1 METKSS
7 TSIWQIWNQWA
18 MMLNK
23 LRNIYFLLFKAK
35 ASQLKWVKER
45 QNLSVQVQMSLDKK
59 RCLRILRNIFLLAI
73 TLCDLCRAKTRKQ
86 EYYTHSISLDLYRRE
101 YLLISVNLAHVS
113 AWTRTCHNPLFTPL
127 MLTKTLW
134 IRQTIPVQV
143 QRQRNQKIWT

>member
-7 TSIWQIWNQWA
+7 TSIWRRWNQWA

-35 ASQLKWVKER
+35 ASQLRWVKGR
-45 QNLSVQVQMSLDKK
+45 RNLSAQEQMFLGKK
-59 RCLRILRNIFLLAI
+59 QCLRILLNIFLSA
-73 TLCDLCRAKTRKQ
+73 TTPYDLCRAKTRKQ
-86 EYYTHSISLDLYRRE
+86 EYYTLSISSDLYRKE
-101 YLLISVNLAHVS
+101 YLSIFVNLAHVS

-143 QRQRNQKIWT
+143 QRQRNRKIWT